1 LSSWRNYRR
10 NEISMQVENMIVLNE
25 FCSSHDIDI
34 SFVQSLEDNG
44 LIEIIIVDQ
53 AMCITAEELPRLERI
68 VRLHDE
74 LDINLEGI
82 DVINYLLQ
90 RIEEMRQ
97 EIITLKNQLS
107 FYREEDK

>member
-1 LSSWRNYRR
+1 
-10 NEISMQVENMIVLNE
+10 MQVENMIALNE
-25 FCSSHDIDI
+25 FCSSHGIDI

>member
-1 LSSWRNYRR
+1 
-10 NEISMQVENMIVLNE
+10 
-25 FCSSHDIDI
+25 
-34 SFVQSLEDNG
+34 
-44 LIEIIIVDQ
+44 
-53 AMCITAEELPRLERI
+53 MCITAEELPRLERI